1 MSYRFFALLLV
12 GCFSGFA
19 WADGYPQ
26 QVVTSEVF
34 YDYGQQTQ
42 TNKTQ
47 QNRVYVQQPVQQRV
61 EPEYYETEE
70 VSVVEQQQIPVWPI
84 VGTDADFK
92 ITCKE
97 DQGCTGGA
105 PIENGVISNDNQL
118 KVVSKLGNGLYIE
131 NNINTKGTGWSGGP
145 DIVNGNQVPVGFDY
159 ECVDGVEMPLM
170 NREMMEDDG
179 GNVLAV
185 SRSSRRICNKQPDA
199 YAMFARRAGFT
210 PENTTVQGS
219 MVGGDTL
226 TMNEY
231 DEVYEDFDDYTNS
244 ETPVNLENQVRSW
257 VVASGQ
263 TLREV
268 LTAWCDKEGW
278 DLVWTTPREYPIEA
292 SAVFRGRFVDV
303 ASALVRNFERAT
315 PIPYAKFYK
324 GNRVLVISTI
334 DE

>member
-1 MSYRFFALLLV
+1 MSYRIFALLLV

-47 QNRVYVQQPVQQRV
+47 QKQNRVYTKQQV
-61 EPEYYETEE
+61 EPVYYETQE
-70 VSVVEQQQIPVWPI
+70 VSVIEQQQVPVWPI
-84 VGTDADFK
+84 AGTDADFR
-92 ITCKE
+92 ISCKE
-97 DQGCTGGA
+97 DQGCAGGA
-105 PIENGVISNDNQL
+105 PISNGVISNDNQL

-131 NNINTKGTGWSGGP
+131 NNINTGGTGWSGGP

-179 GNVLAV
+179 GTVLSV

-199 YAMFARRAGFT
+199 YAMFARRAGFS
-210 PENTTVQGS
+210 PENTTVEGV
-219 MVGGDTL
+219 MVGSEGSL
-226 TMNEY
+226 AVNEY
-231 DEVYEDFDDYTNS
+231 DEVYEDFNELSDS